1 MSLIQDLE
9 EKLDSIL
16 QNYHKQAQEIES
28 LKLQITSLQASSKQ
42 KDLQISALYEELANK
57 DKALESFYNKI
68 SHALEKQNLETQN

>member
-42 KDLQISALYEELANK
+42 
-57 DKALESFYNKI
+57 
-68 SHALEKQNLETQN
+68 